1 MGNIVQ
7 KIAAK
12 INMSV
17 DEFVGEMRKRGCSQ
31 PTAIKIWN
39 GNYEKFDRFKDNDVC
54 LSNLRK
60 AADVLHVAT
69 ATLLIY
75 EYRNQAGFEKL
86 ELALLPEESQWN
98 LINNSKFF
106 GAGSG

>member
-7 KIAAK
+7 RIAAK
-12 INMSV
+12 RNMSI
-17 DEFVGEMRKRGCSQ
+17 DEFLGEMRKRGCSQ

-39 GNYEKFDRFKDNDVC
+39 GNYEKFDKFKDNDVC

-60 AADVLHVAT
+60 AADVLQVAT
-69 ATLLIY
+69 GMLLLY
-75 EYRNQAGFEKL
+75 EYHYPAGFEKL
-86 ELALLPEESQWN
+86 ELPVFPEEPKWN